1 MPTVVPSAK
10 RSQLG
15 LADARSNE
23 RGAFLLAWVATK
35 GVVLLLPGASQL
47 SVGQLPTEDFSHNE
61 DEYCSAKA
69 PAQEQIQQGIA
80 CCG

>member
-35 GVVLLLPGASQL
+35 GVVLLLPVVASQL
-47 SVGQLPTEDFSHNE
+47 SVGQLPTVHFSQNE

-69 PAQEQIQQGIA
+69 AAKSRYNKE
-80 CCG
+80 

>member
-23 RGAFLLAWVATK
+23 RGAFLLAWAATK
-35 GVVLLLPGASQL
+35 GVVLLLLLPVVASQL
-47 SVGQLPTEDFSHNE
+47 SVGQLPTVHFSQNE
-61 DEYCSAKA
+61 EEYCSAKA
-69 PAQEQIQQGIA
+69 AAKSRYNKE
-80 CCG
+80 